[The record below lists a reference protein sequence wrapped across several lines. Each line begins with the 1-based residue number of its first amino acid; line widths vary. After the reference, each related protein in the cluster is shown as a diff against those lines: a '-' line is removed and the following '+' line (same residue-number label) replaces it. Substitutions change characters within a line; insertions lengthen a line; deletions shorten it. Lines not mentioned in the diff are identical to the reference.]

1 MFRYT
6 QTDGCLIIQ
15 VHGGEKQCQNN
26 LKQFYGKNFNNV
38 NVNLGFTN
46 KSNHYQQSE
55 FILRSYNTL
64 IDQMEVKN
72 CLINLDEATSYFQ
85 QVTFIDCTFYGTLSQ
100 QFHANTLNFICGIT
114 ISLFSTGNIKQINLI
129 PYYQSDKINFD
140 NINMMTNLYQLTLQN
155 INLDLSK
162 LNGTWKLVKLINCK
176 LSNLLCIN
184 FRTENMYIETSNPKY
199 LRLLS
204 NIIFHNV
211 HFTFTNLNKSD
222 FYELIQ
228 KVRYESINLTLN
240 DSNVDLQHFKN
251 HINVF
256 EANSCYFVNKFTSE
270 FSCDKM
276 TLNMCTSKQ
285 FEGQQYSDFN
295 IRVLGKLNCNF
306 LNLIYNHIGPHL
318 PDANILRPINIAFIQ
333 K

>member
-38 NVNLGFTN
+38 NVNGGFTN

-72 CLINLDEATSYFQ
+72 CLINLDEATGHFQ
-85 QVTFIDCTFYGTLSQ
+85 QVTFTDCTFYGTLSQ

-129 PYYQSDKINFD
+129 PLYQSSEINFD
-140 NINMMTNLYQLTLQN
+140 NINMMTNLNQLTLQN

-176 LSNLLCIN
+176 LSNLLCTN
-184 FRTENMYIETSNPKY
+184 FRTENMQIETSNPKY
-199 LRLLS
+199 LRLFLQYNLS
-204 NIIFHNV
+204 QCSFY
-211 HFTFTNLNKSD
+211 
-222 FYELIQ
+222 FYELKQIRFLR
-228 KVRYESINLTLN
+228 V
-240 DSNVDLQHFKN
+240 
-251 HINVF
+251 
-256 EANSCYFVNKFTSE
+256 NSK
-270 FSCDKM
+270 
-276 TLNMCTSKQ
+276 SK
-285 FEGQQYSDFN
+285 
-295 IRVLGKLNCNF
+295 I
-306 LNLIYNHIGPHL
+306 
-318 PDANILRPINIAFIQ
+318 
-333 K
+333 